1 MGSTTYQAV
10 RRVAQRRVPAQV
22 FETVLNMAA
31 LGGKILER
39 PSFLLWGSPWTGYL
53 TLVFLLVPPPL

>member
-1 MGSTTYQAV
+1 
-10 RRVAQRRVPAQV
+10 
-22 FETVLNMAA
+22 MAA